1 MTNPAVQPQDQHANF
16 EKARQL
22 PESEGICGDR
32 RRDGRAP
39 LFTGLSGIWRI
50 L

>member
-16 EKARQL
+16 EKPRQL
-22 PESEGICGDR
+22 PESEGICGDPQ
-32 RRDGRAP
+32 RDGRAP
-39 LFTGLSGIWRI
+39 LFTGLSAIWRI

>member
-1 MTNPAVQPQDQHANF
+1 MTIPAVQPQDQHANF

-22 PESEGICGDR
+22 PESEGICGDQGLDR
-32 RRDGRAP
+32 RAP
-39 LFTGLSGIWRI
+39 LFTGLSAIRRI